1 MSFYRAKN
9 EVTALNPD
17 RKFLLRHIRFDKD
30 IVSAHGPYLYDK
42 EGVQYLDALS
52 QYGALPFGHNPQK
65 IWDRLETARRGNEP
79 SFVQP
84 LMNLGAEELAKTLL
98 SIAPANMRYVTFV
111 NSGAEANEAAIKL
124 TRARTGRQ
132 MILSVEGGFHGK
144 TLGALSCTGNPK
156 YREPFLPDTT
166 QFEILPF
173 GDLDRL
179 AERLRKQDV
188 AALMIESIQGEG
200 GMRVQ
205 PQGYLAA
212 ASALCKENGT
222 LLVLDEVQSGLGR
235 SGRMFGFQRESGV
248 EPDIILLAKALGGG
262 IVPLGAMLC
271 SASAWTA
278 AFGAYHSSTFA
289 NSHLSCV
296 IGSTVI
302 DELLANDCAVIR
314 NAKEIGAYFRSKLDE
329 LVSRYPQSYLRA
341 TGDGLMQGL
350 VLQPWTSK
358 SSYFTAHASHLGYA
372 VPLIAGYLLNE
383 HKILTAPVFNQSRTL
398 RLQPA
403 LTIGKCEIDRII
415 DALDDTG
422 RALEQNDY
430 VKLFSYIVGRSRGKA
445 AARSGPVVD
454 FPLTTAPHSASGK
467 KRGSFAFLIHPTDE
481 PTLFDTLP
489 AEFSNL
495 DESERADWSE
505 WMRSWFSKMYEPAP
519 VVHATEIVSKEGGYA
534 EGWLIACPLTPSQM
548 LRLGKEQRSILMYQ
562 YLEAARKLN
571 VDIVGLGAFTSIIS
585 DGGRDIM
592 DDGML
597 LSTGNSL
604 TALASV
610 ESVYEVA
617 RRNGIDLSEHA
628 AAVVGAAGSVGRLSA
643 IHFSMQAGQVV
654 LIGNAQNAKALDAL
668 KEVAGE
674 IYMRAIDR
682 LVKGAQNGIARALA
696 KADISVLKALR
707 AQCDGGPDAYRSLF
721 AQVDELMRTIA
732 AEPPL
737 TVTVDVNA
745 GLRVATAIVSA
756 TSVGKSFIDHSVF
769 RTGAIVCDSARPL
782 DVLASV
788 RSHRPDTL
796 VYEGGVMQLPG
807 PISFGRQNVLGYP
820 RGLNLAC
827 LSETITLALEG
838 PVKHYSLGNRIDY
851 DEAVWIFEAASRHG
865 FTPFVPDSFCS
876 PSAQEVCGIAPA
888 AFADAFGATRNDAV
902 EAGLA

>member
-1 MSFYRAKN
+1 MSLYREKN
-9 EVTALNPD
+9 EMTALNPE
-17 RKFLLRHIRFDKD
+17 RKFMLRHIRFDKH
-30 IVSAHGPYLYDK
+30 IVSAQGHYLYDN
-42 EGVQYLDALS
+42 EGHQYLDALS

-84 LMNLGAEELAKTLL
+84 LMNSGAEELAKTLL
-98 SIAPANMRYVTFV
+98 SIVPTNMRYVTFV

-124 TRARTGRQ
+124 SRARTGRQ

-179 AERLRKQDV
+179 ADRLRKKDV

-200 GMRVQ
+200 GMRIQ
-205 PQGYLAA
+205 PNGYLAA
-212 ASALCKENGT
+212 ASALCKEFGT

-235 SGRMFGFQRESGV
+235 SGRMFGFQREVGL

-262 IVPLGAMLC
+262 LVPLGAMLC
-271 SASAWTA
+271 TASAWTA

-296 IGSTVI
+296 IGSAVV
-302 DELLANDCAVIR
+302 DELLANDCAIVR
-314 NAKEIGAYFRSKLDE
+314 NASEVGAYFRAKLDE
-329 LVSRYPQSYLRA
+329 IANRYPQSYLCA
-341 TGDGLMQGL
+341 TGEGLMQGL
-350 VLQPWTSK
+350 VLQPWTSR
-358 SSYFTAHASHLGYA
+358 SSYFTAHASHLGYS

-383 HKILTAPVFNQSRTL
+383 HKVVTAPVFNQSRTL

-403 LTIGKCEIDRII
+403 LTIGKSEIDRIT
-415 DALDDTG
+415 DALDDVG
-422 RALEQNDY
+422 RALEKNDY
-430 VKLFSYIVGRSRGKA
+430 VKLFGYIVGRSRGKTTP
-445 AARSGPVVD
+445 RSGPVVD
-454 FPLTTAPHSASGK
+454 FPLSTAPNNATGK

-481 PTLFDTLP
+481 ATLFDTLP

-495 DESERADWSE
+495 DDSERADWSE

-519 VVHATEIVSKEGGYA
+519 VVHAKQIVSKDGGYA

-548 LRLGKEQRSILMYQ
+548 MRLGKEPRRILMHQ
-562 YLEAARKLN
+562 YLEAARNLN

-592 DDGML
+592 GDGML
-597 LSTGNSL
+597 LSTGSSL

-610 ESVYEVA
+610 DSVYEVA
-617 RRNGIDLSEHA
+617 RREGIDLKEHA
-628 AAVVGAAGSVGRLSA
+628 VAVVGAAGAVGRLAA

-654 LIGNAQNAKALDAL
+654 LIGNAQNNKALDAL

-674 IYMRAIDR
+674 IYLRAIDR
-682 LVKGAQNGIARALA
+682 LAKGEQNGIAGSLA
-696 KADISVLKALR
+696 KADISILR
-707 AQCDGGPDAYRSLF
+707 TLGDQCNRQPEGYRSLF
-721 AQVDELMRTIA
+721 TQIDELLHSLA
-732 AEPPL
+732 ADAPL
-737 TVTVDVNA
+737 KVTVDVNA
-745 GLRVATAIVSA
+745 GLSGAKAIVSA

-769 RTGAIVCDSARPL
+769 QSGAIVCDSARPL

-788 RSHRPDTL
+788 RSHRTDVL

-851 DEAVWIFEAASRHG
+851 DEAVWISEAAARHG
-865 FTPFVPDSFCS
+865 FTPYVPESFCTLLGRS
-876 PSAQEVCGIAPA
+876 VAEIAPA
-888 AFADAFGATRNDAV
+888 TFIDPFGASQNDAV